1 MENEIESTPR
11 EMGTFGRLIGL
22 SFTARAN
29 GYSRCVLT
37 VSDTLLNP
45 NGVLHGGV
53 VYSMADT
60 GMGGALYSSLAPG
73 ETCATI
79 EINIVYLKAVTD
91 GDLTCET
98 RLIHKSSN
106 IGVLES
112 QIDNQ
117 GHLVAKAL
125 GTFSILKARSGIR
138 DPED

>member
-1 MENEIESTPR
+1 MEEEIEAKPR

-29 GYSRCVLT
+29 GYSRCILK
-37 VSDTLLNP
+37 VSENLFNP

-60 GMGGALYSSLAPG
+60 GMGGSLYSSLAPD

-79 EINIVYLKAVTD
+79 EINIVYLKAVT
-91 GDLTCET
+91 GGVLTCET

-106 IGVLES
+106 LGVLES
-112 QIDNQ
+112 EVENEGQ
-117 GHLVAKAL
+117 LVAKAL
-125 GTFSILKARSGIR
+125 GTFSILKARNVMR
-138 DPED
+138 ET

>member
-1 MENEIESTPR
+1 R
-11 EMGTFGRLIGL
+11 AMGTFGRLIGL

-29 GYSRCVLT
+29 GYSRCILR
-37 VSDTLLNP
+37 VSENLFNP

-79 EINIVYLKAVTD
+79 EINIVYLKAVTE
-91 GDLTCET
+91 GVLTCET
-98 RLIHKSSN
+98 RLIHKSSD

-112 QIDNQ
+112 EVENEGQ
-117 GHLVAKAL
+117 LVAKAL
-125 GTFSILKARSGIR
+125 G
-138 DPED
+138 